1 MGASGVDNERW
12 DMKITDI
19 TLDYVEVPLPREFF
33 PTWRQ
38 QSETFQGAAI
48 VRVYTDEGI
57 VGIGGMEANNR
68 GWGRVLK
75 TTVEEMIKPLLLGK
89 DPTRTEDLIRYIRG
103 ISTFSARPWF
113 VENALWDIVGKIC
126 HQPIYKLWGGYQDR
140 VLAYASWGEMRTP
153 AQRAE
158 DALFL
163 VEQGFKAVKMRIHHP
178 DMKDD
183 LALVE
188 AVRKAVGEKLEIM
201 VDANQATAPER
212 PGDAFGCPVW
222 SYERAK
228 ETALGLEDLGVLWL
242 EEPLPRYDLD
252 GLTRLSSEVDLL
264 IAGGE
269 FNRGLHEFRW
279 LLERGCY
286 DIIQPSCSFSEGMF
300 QVRKI
305 GACAEM
311 YRKDCMP
318 HAWTSGPGFIANLH
332 VAASLPNCPY
342 IEYAF
347 DPPAFT
353 AESLQGTLQEPLY
366 IDADGYVPVPQKPG
380 LGIELH
386 EETIERFRVV

>member
-1 MGASGVDNERW
+1 
-12 DMKITDI
+12 MKITDI
-19 TLDYVEVPLPREFF
+19 TLDYVEIPLPREFF

-38 QSETFQGAAI
+38 ESEKFQGAAI
-48 VRVYTDEGI
+48 VRVQTDEDI

-75 TTVEEMIKPLLLGK
+75 STVEQMIKPLLIGK
-89 DPTRTEDLIRYIRG
+89 DPTRTEDLINYIRG
-103 ISTFSARPWF
+103 VSAFTARPWF

-126 HQPIYKLWGGYQDR
+126 NQPIYKLWGGYQDR
-140 VLAYASWGEMRTP
+140 VLAYASWGELRTP
-153 AQRAE
+153 EQRAE
-158 DALFL
+158 DALLL
-163 VEQGFKAVKMRIHHP
+163 VEKGFKAVKMRIHHQY
-178 DMKDD
+178 MKDD
-183 LALVE
+183 ISLVK
-188 AVRKAVGEKLEIM
+188 AVRKAVGDQLEIM

-212 PGDAFGCPVW
+212 PGDPSRCPVW

-228 ETALGLEDLGVLWL
+228 KTALALEELGALWL
-242 EEPLPRYDLD
+242 EEPLARYDLD
-252 GLTRLSSEVDLL
+252 GLARLSSEVDLL

-305 GACAEM
+305 GAFAEM
-311 YRKDCMP
+311 YHKQCIP
-318 HAWTSGPGFIANLH
+318 HAWTSGPGFVANLH
-332 VAASLPNCPY
+332 VAASLRNCPY

-353 AESLQGTLQEPLY
+353 VESLQGTIQEPLY
-366 IDADGYVPVPQKPG
+366 IDAEGYVPVPQKPG
-380 LGIELH
+380 LGIELN
-386 EETIERFRVV
+386 EETIERFRAI